1 MQNSHSGTHSGSL
14 GRKLVFTIVV
24 LFSTLAIT
32 SFASWV
38 ILNYLGNHSERL
50 AQQHMPQVQRIADA
64 QVLMFRISLEAR
76 QAMLVSDTAAKQQS
90 LERIGA
96 FRQQKLELLQQFEAA
111 IDTERGR
118 EIFAQIRAADAD
130 FWRLAQQVAGK
141 IQAGDSAGAFA
152 LLQSDLVPA
161 RDRVLQG
168 MAEQRQWQQ
177 EKVDSALQSTERIT
191 FNTKLALAVVTS
203 LVFLIAAYNA
213 HTFMLTMRSS
223 FARVQRV
230 AHRIANARSTET
242 DPPNR
247 GDEFSSL
254 FATIADMEQR
264 LNAVVSKVRQAS
276 GQVLSAAAELDQ
288 SSADL
293 RTVTDQQTGAI
304 ESSAEH
310 ARSMTGAI
318 ESSASNAD
326 NVSRLAGKAS
336 EIASQGGQAV
346 TEVVQE
352 MQRIDEASRR
362 ISEIVSV
369 IDGIAFQTNI
379 LALNAAVEAARA
391 GEAGRGFAVVAGE
404 VRSLAQRSTQAARE
418 VKQLIETSTQRVQTG
433 SVAAQNAGQTMQRV
447 VESVDELS
455 RLMGSIAQ
463 ATAQQRASAQELDR
477 AVGSLNE
484 SARSSA
490 AVVQRSQE
498 TAARLRD
505 QAHDLDETM
514 GAFHAEGGSGL
525 QRA

>member
-1 MQNSHSGTHSGSL
+1 MNTPVSAAPLPSL
-14 GRKLVFTIVV
+14 GRKLVFIIVV
-24 LFSTLAIT
+24 LFSTLALT
-32 SFASWV
+32 SVASWV
-38 ILNYLGNHSERL
+38 TLSHLGNHSERL
-50 AQQHMPQVQRIADA
+50 AQQHMPQVKRIADA

-76 QAMLVSDTAAKQQS
+76 QALLVSDAAAKQQA
-90 LERIGA
+90 LDRIA
-96 FRQQKLELLQQFEAA
+96 VFRDEKLALLQQFEAA
-111 IDTERGR
+111 IDTERER
-118 EIFAQIRAADAD
+118 EIFAQIRSADDD
-130 FWRLAQQVAGK
+130 FWRLAQQVTAN
-141 IQAGDSAGAFA
+141 IRAGDNASALA

-161 RDRVLQG
+161 RDLVLLR
-168 MAEQRQWQQ
+168 MAEQRQLQ
-177 EKVDSALQSTERIT
+177 EQKVDSAMQSTERIT
-191 FNTKLALAVVTS
+191 FNTKLALAILTA
-203 LVFLIAAYNA
+203 LVFLIAAYHA
-213 HTFMLTMRSS
+213 RSFMLTMRSS
-223 FARVQRV
+223 FARAQRV
-230 AHRIANARSTET
+230 AHRIANARSNET

-247 GDEFSSL
+247 GDEFASL

-264 LNAVVSKVRQAS
+264 LNEVVSRVRQAS
-276 GQVLSAAAELDQ
+276 KQVLSAAAALDQ

-293 RTVTDQQTGAI
+293 RTVTDQQAGAI

-318 ESSASNAD
+318 ESSARNAD

-391 GEAGRGFAVVAGE
+391 GEQGRGFAVVAGE

-433 SVAAQNAGQTMQRV
+433 SAAAHNAGQTMQRV

-463 ATAQQRASAQELDR
+463 ATVQQRASAQELDR
-477 AVGSLNE
+477 AVGSLHE

-490 AVVQRSQE
+490 TVVQHSQE

-514 GAFHAEGGSGL
+514 GAFHTEGAADL
-525 QRA
+525 RRV